1 MIETEIKFGP
11 ENSEMSE
18 SELREY
24 TLHRRF
30 DRFGRLVGDAVMEKL
45 FRSHVMVV
53 GLGGVGSFAAES
65 LARSGVGRLTLVDFD
80 DICVTNT
87 NRQLHAMAGLIGE
100 KKAQVMGERLRR
112 VNPQAEI
119 EVIDKFYSAETA
131 AEILGRAPELVLD
144 CIDNLTA
151 KCHLLATCHGRGLP
165 VIASGGASAKED
177 PLKIKFADL
186 AETHTDPFVHE
197 VRRILRQKYGFP
209 SEGVLGIPTVFSDER
224 PTAPIELHYDK
235 GKGFRCVCPQG
246 GNDQHSCEKRSMIYG
261 TASYV
266 TGAFGLVMASR
277 AIALLRANMAKTDV
291 VAH

>member
-1 MIETEIKFGP
+1 ML
-11 ENSEMSE
+11 E
-18 SELREY
+18 SEIAPSNRVEIPEPELRDY

-30 DRFGRLVGDAVMEKL
+30 DRFGRLVGDAVMERL
-45 FRSHVMVV
+45 FRAHVMVFGV
-53 GLGGVGSFAAES
+53 GGVGSFAAES
-65 LARSGVGRLTLVDFD
+65 LVRSGIGRITLVDFD

-87 NRQLHAMAGLIGE
+87 NRQLHAMAGVVGQ
-100 KKAQVMGERLRR
+100 KKAVVMGERFRR
-112 VNPQAEI
+112 VNPQAMV
-119 EVIDKFYSAETA
+119 EVIDQFYNAETA
-131 AEILGRAPELVLD
+131 DAILARAPELVLD

-151 KCHLLATCHGRGLP
+151 KCHLLATCKARGIP
-165 VIASGGASAKED
+165 VICSGGASAKED

-209 SEGVLGIPTVFSDER
+209 SEGPMGIPTVFSDER
-224 PTAPIELHYDK
+224 PSAPIDLHYDK

-246 GNDQHSCEKRSMIYG
+246 GNDVHSCEKRQVIYG

-277 AIALLRANMAKTDV
+277 A
-291 VAH
+291 VAHLKQKR